1 MEEENI
7 PHVTTTAIVPSTTVF
22 QDNTDQEIVPIE
34 RIILYV
40 ILGTGFTIVSVLFS
54 RYLCA
59 ARERKMR
66 IVPHDI
72 IEHIEHDDEQDS
84 SFSKKGKRNM
94 EPWNPT
100 NYVSEK

>member
-1 MEEENI
+1 MEDVNI
-7 PHVTTTAIVPSTTVF
+7 SHVTTTAIVPSTSVL
-22 QDNTDQEIVPIE
+22 QDNTNEEMIPID
-34 RIILYV
+34 RIILFV

-72 IEHIEHDDEQDS
+72 IEHIEHDDEQES